1 MIGLRDLAILKDEI
15 VCTGANKEVQG
26 AGDQTEACGDQELSD
41 QADGELG
48 GKPDVV
54 LLFYNFGGKLNES
67 LF

>member
-1 MIGLRDLAILKDEI
+1 MIGLGDLAILKNEMFR
-15 VCTGANKEVQG
+15 TGANKEVQG

-41 QADGELG
+41 QADGVLG

-54 LLFYNFGGKLNES
+54 LLFYNFGGKLNEI

>member
-1 MIGLRDLAILKDEI
+1 MIRLKDEI
-15 VCTGANKEVQG
+15 ICTGANKEVQG

-48 GKPDVV
+48 GKPEVTLFV
-54 LLFYNFGGKLNES
+54 LQLWWEAYES